1 MNLVQ
6 LALRNITGSSF
17 RSWVIFLCALV
28 VAGFALSTTLIIRG
42 AEDSLRL
49 ALDRLGADIVVIPEG
64 AELKVE
70 NALLMGKPAKVWM
83 PEDNVKKIASIPG
96 VESASPQLYLAS
108 LSNASCC
115 SVSEMFMVAFD
126 PQTDFTITPWLKERL
141 GRGLN
146 LGEAVGGTLVFT
158 PEGDQFIKLYGY
170 FITLKGNLEPT
181 GTGLDQTMFI
191 TFETAQDV
199 ARISRSR
206 AEHPL
211 DIPANSVSAVMVKVP
226 IGGDPQVVAIK
237 ILQNVPGVTVL
248 ESSNLFRAY
257 RRQIAGLVSVVVVIL
272 MIGWA
277 LSIALI
283 ALVFSMAV
291 NERRREIGVLRAL
304 GASRSAVF
312 QSLLAEALLL
322 ALGGGTIGLCLAALA
337 TYLFRNLLVASL
349 GIPFLLPSIP
359 SLLGLVIGGLVIALL
374 TVAVAALLPAI
385 RISRL
390 DAAVAMRE

>member
-1 MNLVQ
+1 M
-6 LALRNITGSSF
+6 
-17 RSWVIFLCALV
+17 
-28 VAGFALSTTLIIRG
+28 
-42 AEDSLRL
+42 
-49 ALDRLGADIVVIPEG
+49 
-64 AELKVE
+64 
-70 NALLMGKPAKVWM
+70 
-83 PEDNVKKIASIPG
+83 
-96 VESASPQLYLAS
+96 
-108 LSNASCC
+108 
-115 SVSEMFMVAFD
+115 
-126 PQTDFTITPWLKERL
+126 
-141 GRGLN
+141 
-146 LGEAVGGTLVFT
+146 
-158 PEGDQFIKLYGY
+158 
-170 FITLKGNLEPT
+170 
-181 GTGLDQTMFI
+181 DQTLFL

-211 DIPANSVSAVMVKVP
+211 DIPANSVSAIMVKVP

-322 ALGGGTIGLCLAALA
+322 ALGGGALGLGLAALA

-359 SLLGLVIGGLVIALL
+359 SLLALVIGGLVIALL

-390 DAAVAMRE
+390 DPAVAMRE